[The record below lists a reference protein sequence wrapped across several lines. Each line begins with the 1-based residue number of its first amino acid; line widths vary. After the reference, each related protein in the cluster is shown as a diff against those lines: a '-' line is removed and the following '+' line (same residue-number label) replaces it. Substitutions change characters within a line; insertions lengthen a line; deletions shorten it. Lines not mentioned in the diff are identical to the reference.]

1 MPRKSD
7 RAKVALGA
15 THANICVT
23 MAIARDKCFTY
34 KLNKVS
40 PIVDRRLIFLRNV
53 GQRRL
58 QRWLAAQKPE
68 GGVTAAQVGFCSCRD
83 VATAS

>member
-58 QRWLAAQKPE
+58 QRWLAAQTPE
-68 GGVTAAQVGFCSCRD
+68 GGVTAAQAGFCSCRD
-83 VATAS
+83 AATAS